1 MWKVYYRNERRKRLA
16 SRGKIVKILAI
27 ATLIERGVTMNLQMK
42 AKHFTPNETHLQYA
56 EKKLGKFDKLLN
68 REVDI
73 AVNCSK
79 EQDEERV
86 EITLQAGGFRL
97 RAEEFAPDFYVA
109 FDSAID
115 TLERQLD
122 KYKTR
127 WSNKRRYGE
136 SIRTGSWLLPNEE
149 PEEPIEDDE
158 DNPQIIRV
166 KRFAMKP
173 TYPEDAVI
181 EMEMLGHSFYMFLN
195 AETEEINVVYR
206 RNDGKYGLIEPELG

>member
-1 MWKVYYRNERRKRLA
+1 MK
-16 SRGKIVKILAI
+16 
-27 ATLIERGVTMNLQMK
+27 LQMK

-56 EKKLGKFDKLLN
+56 EKKLVKFDKLLN
-68 REVDI
+68 REVDV

-79 EQDEERV
+79 EQEEERV

-97 RAEEFAPDFYVA
+97 RAEEFAPDFYIA

-127 WSNKRRYGE
+127 WGNKRRSGE
-136 SIRTGSWLLPNEE
+136 TIRTGNWQVPAEE
-149 PEEPIEDDE
+149 HEEEDDT
-158 DNPQIIRV
+158 PQIIRV

-181 EMEMLGHSFYMFLN
+181 EMEMLGHTFYMFLN

-206 RNDGKYGLIEPELG
+206 RNDGKYGLIEPDLG

>member
-1 MWKVYYRNERRKRLA
+1 
-16 SRGKIVKILAI
+16 
-27 ATLIERGVTMNLQMK
+27 MNLQMK
-42 AKHFTPNETHLQYA
+42 AKHFTPSETQLQYA
-56 EKKLGKFDKLLN
+56 ERKLVKFDKLLN

-73 AVNCSK
+73 AVSCSK
-79 EQDEERV
+79 EHEEERV

-115 TLERQLD
+115 TLESQLD

-127 WSNKRRYGE
+127 WSNKKRSGE
-136 SIRTGSWLLPNEE
+136 SIRTGVWELPNQE
-149 PEEPIEDDE
+149 PELEEEDDS
-158 DNPQIIRV
+158 PQIIRV
-166 KRFAMKP
+166 KRFALKP

-181 EMEMLGHSFYMFLN
+181 EMEMLGHTFYMFLN

-206 RNDGKYGLIEPELG
+206 RNDGRYGLIEPELG